1 MRKVIFLISM
11 YIIMNIFSFIPFPA
25 LGEEKSSTVPF
36 KVTKE
41 DKCPVCGMFVHKNPN
56 WTAQIIFND
65 KTYAFFDGPKDMF
78 KYYFDLKKYN
88 PGKTTKDVDSL
99 WVTDYYTTKS
109 INGKKAFYV
118 VGGDVLGPMG
128 HDLVPH
134 KSEKAARYFKKDH
147 GGKQVL
153 RFEEIDLD
161 LVETLR

>member
-1 MRKVIFLISM
+1 MMRRVFFLIPM
-11 YIIMNIFSFIPFPA
+11 CIIISIFSSYVM
-25 LGEEKSSTVPF
+25 GEEKSSAAPF

-56 WTAQIIFND
+56 WVAQIIFID
-65 KTYAFFDGPKDMF
+65 KTSAFFDGPKDMF

-88 PGKTTKDVDSL
+88 QRKTTKDVDSL
-99 WVTDYYTTKS
+99 WVTDYYTTKL

-134 KSEKAARYFKKDH
+134 KSEKAARYFLKDH